1 MGGVC
6 EGCGLQRILEAAET
20 RVGRP
25 RLSARDATAS
35 IRSDCNSFAIIGR
48 LKIHDGSDFYLD
60 GDLAG
65 VEEVDDGSEVLL

>member
-1 MGGVC
+1 M
-6 EGCGLQRILEAAET
+6 EGCGLQRILETAET

-35 IRSDCNSFAIIGR
+35 IRSDCNSFPIIGR
-48 LKIHDGSDFYLD
+48 LQMNSNRAVFYLD

-65 VEEVDDGSEVLL
+65 VEEVDDSSEVLL